1 MKTYAEEN
9 SLLKQPQQMLI
20 SSFNF
25 SNGKPITP
33 LLIFYLDLGLQ
44 STKFDQYVQS
54 TQRTVFNSFDQSVVD
69 ARRAGYENPISHMI
83 AETMKFLENCSFGLK
98 NYGQIKTKHD
108 EISRRRECPKS
119 YY

>member
-33 LLIFYLDLGLQ
+33 LLNFYLDLGLK
-44 STKFDQYVQS
+44 STKFHRYVQC
-54 TQRTVFNSFDQSVVD
+54 TRRTVLNSFDQSVVD
-69 ARRAGYENPISHMI
+69 ARRTGDKNPISNVV
-83 AETMKFLENCSFGLK
+83 AETMKLLEKSS
-98 NYGQIKTKHD
+98 YG
-108 EISRRRECPKS
+108 
-119 YY
+119 